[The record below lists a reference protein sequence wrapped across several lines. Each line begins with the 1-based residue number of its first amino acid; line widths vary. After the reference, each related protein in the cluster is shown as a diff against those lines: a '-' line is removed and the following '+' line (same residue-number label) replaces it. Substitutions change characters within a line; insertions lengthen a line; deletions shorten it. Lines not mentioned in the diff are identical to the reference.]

1 MVIIIK
7 SRYFAYFVASS
18 LLLKILFVGN
28 EQKGDIVKK
37 KILVATANLFW
48 L

>member
-18 LLLKILFVGN
+18 LLLKIFVGN